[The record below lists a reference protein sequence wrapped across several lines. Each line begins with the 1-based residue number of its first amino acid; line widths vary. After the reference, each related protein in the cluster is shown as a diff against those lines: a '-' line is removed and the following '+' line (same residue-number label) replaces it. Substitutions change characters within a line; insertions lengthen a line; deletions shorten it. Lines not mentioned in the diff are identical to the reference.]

1 MAASMTIM
9 NLTKPTVLALA
20 LAAAILPARGQTNSG
35 TATNDEEYTYDRQK
49 LSYAIGEK
57 YGADVSNLLKRIEI
71 EPDWGEVERG
81 FADRLAAVPNLT
93 DDQVHVLL
101 SQFESGL
108 QGRLSKRH
116 RIEGQAFRDQ
126 FKAQEN
132 IINTDSGLIIKTE
145 TTGVGVKPT
154 TNDIITA
161 NYRVKLID
169 GTVVDDSY
177 LRGRPA
183 EFPLNGLKRGWTES
197 LGLMPVGSKWTI
209 VIPPEL
215 AYGEQGASPLI
226 GPEET
231 LIFEVEL
238 LSCKP
243 APPTLPEDLQGSDIV
258 VVPSQAEIDKG
269 AQPKV
274 LSTADAKANEITK
287 EKQQLG
293 QPKN

>member
-20 LAAAILPARGQTNSG
+20 LAAAILPTRAQTSSDA
-35 TATNDEEYTYDRQK
+35 TTNDDEFAYDKKK

-81 FADRLAAVPNLT
+81 FADRLAAVPNLS
-93 DDQVHVLL
+93 DSQVRDLL
-101 SQFESGL
+101 GQFESGL
-108 QGRLSKRH
+108 QARLSKKH

-132 IINTDSGLIIKTE
+132 IVNTDSGLIIKTE
-145 TTGVGVKPT
+145 STGTGAKPAV
-154 TNDIITA
+154 NDVVTA

-169 GTVVDDSY
+169 GTEVDDTY
-177 LRGRPA
+177 RRGRPA
-183 EFPLNGLKRGWTES
+183 EFPIKGLVKGWTEA
-197 LGLMPVGSKWTI
+197 LELMPVGSKWTI

-215 AYGEQGASPLI
+215 AYGENGAAPLI
-226 GPEET
+226 GPEST

-243 APPTLPEDLQGSDIV
+243 APPPLPMDLQSSDIV
-258 VVPSQAEIDKG
+258 VVPSQADIDKG

-274 LSTADAKANEITK
+274 LNTTDAKQNEIQK
-287 EKQQLG
+287 ERQQLE
-293 QPKN
+293 QPKK